1 MRCSLV
7 VYDLH
12 SADVEDVLF
21 SDAMENFT
29 LLAGTLRMFENVL
42 LEVEY
47 VIKELK
53 V

>member
-21 SDAMENFT
+21 SAMENFT

-42 LEVEY
+42 PEVEY